1 MIATRSDDLGQI
13 HIEETLPSPM
23 IDFALVY
30 PALVLSVGY
39 LVLGLTGFGS
49 ALIVVPLLANRWPL
63 AEVVAMAILLDIP
76 ASMLHGGLNMRQVQ
90 WAELRRLL
98 PGMAIGAIAGLW
110 LLGQLDRRWP
120 LFALGCYVVFVG
132 ARALLPR
139 SHGAATLS
147 PAWGHP
153 VGALVGLIHVMFAT
167 AGPVVVTWLQR
178 RLGSAAAVRATVP
191 VIMVLVGSIAVSVL
205 WTSGQ
210 VDADVVMSR
219 WLYGIPIALG
229 GVLLGNR
236 CAARLSP
243 LMMERLLAALLMV
256 SGLSLMQHVFI

>member
-1 MIATRSDDLGQI
+1 ML
-13 HIEETLPSPM
+13 
-23 IDFALVY
+23 DFAFVY
-30 PALVLSVGY
+30 PALVLIVGY
-39 LVLGLTGFGS
+39 LVLGITGFGS

-76 ASMLHGGLNMRQVQ
+76 ASMLHGGLNMKQVQ

-120 LFALGCYVVFVG
+120 LFALGCYVAFVG

-139 SHGAATLS
+139 ALTPATPA

-153 VGALVGLIHVMFAT
+153 VGALVGLIQVMFAT
-167 AGPVVVTWLQR
+167 AGPVVLAWLQR
-178 RLGSAAAVRATVP
+178 RLETAAAVRATVP
-191 VIMVLVGSIAVSVL
+191 VIMVLAGTIAVVVL
-205 WTSGQ
+205 WTSGK
-210 VDADVVMSR
+210 VDADIVLSR
-219 WLYGIPIALG
+219 WLYGLPIALC
-229 GVLLGNR
+229 GVLIGNR

-243 LMMERLLAALLMV
+243 LVMKRLLAALLTV
-256 SGLSLMQHVFI
+256 SGLSLMRHVFI